1 MKASNIIIFVLVII
15 AVVGIIGY
23 AVWKAD
29 TREGAD
35 ENQLATNETTEN
47 LEITEP
53 EAQNE
58 QSGNLIITDPS
69 GNQIN
74 TNSTDNNNTSVQLQN
89 YVGDWFVSDETYRN
103 AERIDEILDQREDNL
118 ITDQEFQK
126 QMESEINNDVAELDV
141 EYYRN
146 GQIRFDFTLTSP
158 APTQR
163 EGKIDDMVVN
173 IDENVGTFTYTD
185 NWGTSGNGTIT
196 LGDNQIT
203 LKLET
208 TKASQGALWG
218 VEGIYTFSYRRI
230 D

>member
-89 YVGDWFVSDETYRN
+89 YVGDWFVSEETYRN
-103 AERIDEILDQREDNL
+103 AERIDEILDQREDNF

-126 QMESEINNDVAELDV
+126 QMESEINKDVAELDV

-218 VEGIYTFSYRRI
+218 VEGIYTFSYKRI

>member
-89 YVGDWFVSDETYRN
+89 YVGDWFVSEETYRN

-173 IDENVGTFTYTD
+173 IDGNVGTFTYTD

-218 VEGIYTFSYRRI
+218 VEGIYTFSYKRV

>member
-74 TNSTDNNNTSVQLQN
+74 TNSTDNNNTSVQLQK
-89 YVGDWFVSDETYRN
+89 YVGDWFVSEETYRN

>member
-218 VEGIYTFSYRRI
+218 VEGIYTFSYKRI